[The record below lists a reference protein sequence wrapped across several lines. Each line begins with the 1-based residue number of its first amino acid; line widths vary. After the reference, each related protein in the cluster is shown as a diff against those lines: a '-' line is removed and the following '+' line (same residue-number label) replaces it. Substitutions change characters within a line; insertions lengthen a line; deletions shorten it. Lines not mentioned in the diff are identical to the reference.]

1 MQRIKKTTAMTYYIE
16 KNGRLQ
22 EVAKT
27 TFYNQKRK
35 SYKRETIHTNN
46 NQIVARRLTV

>member
-1 MQRIKKTTAMTYYIE
+1 MTYYIE
-16 KNGRLQ
+16 KNGRKN

-35 SYKRETIHTNN
+35 GYKLETIHTNN
-46 NQIVARRLTV
+46 NQITARRLTL